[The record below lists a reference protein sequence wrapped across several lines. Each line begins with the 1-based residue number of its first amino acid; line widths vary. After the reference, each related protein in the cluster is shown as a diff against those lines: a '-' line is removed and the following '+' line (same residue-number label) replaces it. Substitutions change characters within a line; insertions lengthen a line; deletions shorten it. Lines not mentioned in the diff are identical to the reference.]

1 MNIIPHAVGI
11 SNLTLSHNFSSAS
24 TEGNIQLANLMNDE
38 GCIMRWTPLV
48 KLATGTEIVK
58 FDPIEEK
65 IIRNDKGYA
74 IKADWDE
81 PGRIEYKNVDFA
93 CQLYQPDVNP
103 VCFYTSVVNRVKL

>member
-1 MNIIPHAVGI
+1 
-11 SNLTLSHNFSSAS
+11 
-24 TEGNIQLANLMNDE
+24 
-38 GCIMRWTPLV
+38 MRWTPLV

-81 PGRIEYKNVDFA
+81 PGTIDY
-93 CQLYQPDVNP
+93 VNQ
-103 VCFYTSVVNRVKL
+103 

>member
-1 MNIIPHAVGI
+1 
-11 SNLTLSHNFSSAS
+11 
-24 TEGNIQLANLMNDE
+24 MNDE

-81 PGRIEYKNVDFA
+81 PGTIDY
-93 CQLYQPDVNP
+93 VNQ
-103 VCFYTSVVNRVKL
+103 